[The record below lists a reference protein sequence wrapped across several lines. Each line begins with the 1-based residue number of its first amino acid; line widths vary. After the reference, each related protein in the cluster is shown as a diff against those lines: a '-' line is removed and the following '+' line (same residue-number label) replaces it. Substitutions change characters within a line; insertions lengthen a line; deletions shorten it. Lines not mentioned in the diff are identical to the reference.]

1 MSQEFRSLV
10 IAHAKVAIDRAGR
23 AASEAATQQ
32 YLVLPFMQV
41 LGYDALDPDEVVPE
55 AHASFSDK
63 FKNRV
68 DYAIYQGGAPVIA
81 IECKKVGALS
91 EANRGELKGYF
102 NAVPTVKLGI
112 LTDGLIFQ
120 LFTDTGLEN
129 MMDDEPFAVINLA
142 EVAEERLGGTEL
154 DALLRIRKGV
164 FNPADVGSDARRKIY
179 LGSYI
184 EILDRALADPDERF
198 VRTLLD
204 MASMEG
210 RRTTRMIEEHTPI
223 IRDAAQALMDRKI
236 LARVGFAERTD
247 LVRVPEGAA
256 AEAPAAVVVESEPAP
271 APATGGVV
279 TTETELR
286 VWDYVRTRLPFLIAG
301 DEELFTRLRHVSSVD
316 HKTVFCVFYKQ
327 ERKGRLFNFWEGRS
341 PAQYRFEFP
350 MTDGSVSV
358 DTDSLADID
367 AHLIAMYRKRVEEM
381 G

>member
-1 MSQEFRSLV
+1 MSQEFRATV
-10 IAHAKVAIDRAGR
+10 IAHAKVAVDRAGR
-23 AASEAATQQ
+23 ASTEAATQQ
-32 YLVLPFMQV
+32 YLVLPFIQV

-102 NAVPTVKLGI
+102 NAVATVKLGI
-112 LTDGLIFQ
+112 LTDGLVFQ

-179 LGSYI
+179 LGAYI
-184 EILDRALADPDERF
+184 EILDRALAEPDERF

-204 MASMEG
+204 MANMEG

-223 IRDAAQALMDRKI
+223 IRDAAQTLLDRKI

-247 LVRVPEGAA
+247 LVRVPEGAVADTPAVA
-256 AEAPAAVVVESEPAP
+256 AVAPEPAAG
-271 APATGGVV
+271 GGVV
-279 TTETELR
+279 TTQTELR
-286 VWDYVRTRLPFLIAG
+286 VLDYVRTRLPFLIAG
-301 DEELFTRLRHVSSVD
+301 DEELFTRLKNVTSVD
-316 HKTVFCVFYKQ
+316 HKTVFCVYYKQ

-341 PAQYRFEFP
+341 PTQYRFEFP
-350 MTDGSVSV
+350 MTEGPVYV
-358 DTDSLADID
+358 DTDNLGDID
-367 AHLIAMYRKRVEEM
+367 AHLTAIYRKRVEEM